1 MFGAWTPW
9 EGFHGLYLVHGH
21 HGRGSMV
28 YIWCMDT
35 VGGFQRGTRE
45 GLEVTKG
52 ALRGGGVGP

>member
-1 MFGAWTPW
+1 
-9 EGFHGLYLVHGH
+9 
-21 HGRGSMV
+21 MV